1 MRCIAMYILTIL
13 NNNNTNINA
22 TNKCVSDII
31 TNITCNYCV
40 IIYVIQI
47 NMQARS
53 IYIGKLFVQ

>member
-1 MRCIAMYILTIL
+1 MRCIAIYILTIL

-22 TNKCVSDII
+22 TNKYVSDII

-47 NMQARS
+47 NMLAQS